1 MTRKFTLSEKL
12 GMHPQL
18 AIGYLGLLLF
28 MIGDGVESGFLS
40 PYLLDL
46 HFSQNKIALVFTLYG
61 VAAALASWLSGV
73 LSDLLGP
80 KKVMWAGLII
90 WLVLEIPF
98 LTLGLAHHNYP
109 ITLLCYMIRGLG
121 YPLFAFGFLV
131 WVTAITPH
139 RYLATSVGWFWFAR
153 TGGLPTLGSLFASYS
168 VTRHGPYMTLWY
180 SVSFVAL
187 GGFIALFG
195 INEPRGTKPL
205 GTGNENPFRVLLSGF
220 SIIWK
225 VPKVGLGGIVAV
237 ITTTSEF
244 GFLLF
249 LPIFYIHTVGFTLSQ
264 WLQILTVMFAT
275 NIFFNL
281 FWGWVGD
288 KIGWRTV
295 ITIVGAC
302 GCAAAALGLYYVP
315 HIFGPN
321 YTYVMLAGMG
331 YGATLAGFV
340 PLGAIMATLAPQ
352 SPGAALSI
360 YSLGSGIS
368 IWLGPAIAGIFLPL
382 IGVGGVMWIFATM
395 YLLAAVVGTLLKT
408 PQPEG
413 AAEAES
419 ELFLRR
425 ANTTL

>member
-1 MTRKFTLSEKL
+1 MAKPSLSERV

-18 AIGYLGLLLF
+18 AVGYLGLLLF

-40 PYLLDL
+40 PYMLDL
-46 HFSQNKIALVFTLYG
+46 HFSENKIALAFTLYG
-61 VAAALASWLSGV
+61 VAAAIASWLSGV

-80 KKVMWAGLII
+80 KKVMWAGFAI
-90 WLVLEIPF
+90 WLILEIPF
-98 LTLGLAHHNYP
+98 LSLGIAHRDYP
-109 ITLLCYMIRGLG
+109 VILICYMIRGLG

-131 WVTAITPH
+131 WITAVTPH

-168 VTRHGPYMTLWY
+168 VARNGPYLTLWY
-180 SVSFVAL
+180 SVFFVAFGGLLALL
-187 GGFIALFG
+187 GIR
-195 INEPRGTKPL
+195 EPRGNRPL
-205 GTGNENPFRVLLSGF
+205 RTGTEHPFQVLLSGI

-249 LPIFYIHTVGFTLSQ
+249 LPIFYIHTVGFSLSQ

-288 KIGWRTV
+288 KVGWRTV
-295 ITIVGAC
+295 ITLVGAC
-302 GCAAAALGLYYVP
+302 GCASAALGLYYVP
-315 HIFGPN
+315 HIFGAN
-321 YTYVMLAGMG
+321 YTYVMLAGMA

-352 SPGAALSI
+352 SRGAALSVFN
-360 YSLGSGIS
+360 LGSGIS
-368 IWLGPAIAGIFLPL
+368 IWLGPAIAGIFLPH
-382 IGVGGVMWIFATM
+382 IGVGGVIWIFAVM
-395 YLLAAVVGTLLKT
+395 YLLAAVIGSFLKT
-408 PQPEG
+408 
-413 AAEAES
+413 A
-419 ELFLRR
+419 R
-425 ANTTL
+425 ADVANVSDTVPSFAG

>member
-1 MTRKFTLSEKL
+1 MGKISLSEKL
-12 GMHPQL
+12 GMHPKL

-40 PYLLDL
+40 PYMLDL

-61 VAAALASWLSGV
+61 ATAALASWLSGV

-80 KKVMWAGLII
+80 KKVMWTGLII
-90 WLVLEIPF
+90 WLTFEIPF
-98 LTLGLAHHNYP
+98 LTLGLAHENYP
-109 ITLLCYMIRGLG
+109 VILFSYMIRGLG

-131 WVTAITPH
+131 WVTAITPQ

-153 TGGLPTLGSLFASYS
+153 SGGLPTLGSLFASYS
-168 VTRHGPYMTLWY
+168 VPRHGPYMTLWY
-180 SVSFVAL
+180 SVAFVAI
-187 GGFIALFG
+187 GGFIALLG
-195 INEPRGTKPL
+195 INEPRGSQPL
-205 GTGNENPFRVLLSGF
+205 RSGDEHPFRVLLSGI
-220 SIIWK
+220 SIVWR
-225 VPKVGLGGIVAV
+225 VPKVGLGGVVAV

-249 LPIFYIHTVGFTLSQ
+249 LPLFYIHTVGFSLAQ

-295 ITIVGAC
+295 ITLVGAC

-315 HIFGPN
+315 HIFGAN
-321 YTYVMLAGMG
+321 YAYVMLAGMA

-340 PLGAIMATLAPQ
+340 PLGAIMSTLAPQ
-352 SPGAALSI
+352 SRGAALSVFN
-360 YSLGSGIS
+360 LGSGIS
-368 IWLGPAIAGIFLPL
+368 IWLGPAIAGIFLPR
-382 IGVGGVMWIFATM
+382 IGVGGVIWIFALM
-395 YLLAAVVGTLLKT
+395 YLLAAFLGIFLKT
-408 PQPEG
+408 PAVDSVATGEDQV
-413 AAEAES
+413 
-419 ELFLRR
+419 
-425 ANTTL
+425 TLPSIAL

>member
-1 MTRKFTLSEKL
+1 
-12 GMHPQL
+12 MHPQL
-18 AIGYLGLLLF
+18 AVGYLGLLLF
-28 MIGDGVESGFLS
+28 MMGDGVESGFLS

-80 KKVMWAGLII
+80 KKVMWAGL
-90 WLVLEIPF
+90 VLWSILEVPF
-98 LTLGLAHHNYP
+98 LSLGIAHRSYP
-109 ITLLCYMIRGLG
+109 VILICYMIRGLG

-131 WVTAITPH
+131 WVTAVTPH

-168 VTRHGPYMTLWY
+168 VTRYGPYLTLW
-180 SVSFVAL
+180 SSFFFVPFGGLLSLL
-187 GGFIALFG
+187 GIQ
-195 INEPRGTKPL
+195 EPRGRQPL
-205 GTGNENPFRVLLSGF
+205 KTGVEHPLQVLLYGI
-220 SIIWK
+220 SIVWR
-225 VPKVGLGGIVAV
+225 VPKVGLGGIVAI

-249 LPIFYIHTVGFTLSQ
+249 LPIFYIHTVGFSLPQ

-295 ITIVGAC
+295 ITLVGAC
-302 GCAAAALGLYYVP
+302 GCASASLGLYYVP
-315 HIFGPN
+315 HIFGAN
-321 YTYVMLAGMG
+321 YTYVMLAGMT

-352 SPGAALSI
+352 SKGAALSVFN
-360 YSLGSGIS
+360 LGSGIS
-368 IWLGPAIAGIFLPL
+368 IWLGPAIAGVFLPR
-382 IGVGGVMWIFATM
+382 IGVGGVIWIFAAM
-395 YLLAAVVGTLLKT
+395 YLLAAVVGIFLKS
-408 PQPEG
+408 PQSDITNAPQAVPSFQG
-413 AAEAES
+413 
-419 ELFLRR
+419 
-425 ANTTL
+425 